1 MKNRTVMG
9 ERFMFENI
17 DIKKRLLDEK
27 RPLPAHTARS
37 IREHLIV
44 NWTYHSNA
52 IEGNT
57 LTLSETKVA
66 LEGIT
71 IGGKTLQE
79 HLEVIN
85 HRDAIIYVEEI
96 VRNNEP
102 LSEWQIKSIHR
113 LILKGIHDDYAGTYR
128 KENVLISGAK
138 HIPPDAL
145 QVAHQMEQFIKWYD
159 NEGQYLHPIA
169 RAALVHSD
177 FVKIH
182 PFIDGNGR
190 TARLLLNF
198 ELMKSG
204 YPPIVIEKETRSE
217 YYAALDEAH
226 TTGDTEKFVRLV
238 SNMVDQTFDL
248 YLKLV

>member
-1 MKNRTVMG
+1 MS
-9 ERFMFENI
+9 MFEQI
-17 DIKKRLLDEK
+17 DSKRSILDAK
-27 RPLPAHTARS
+27 RPLPVHTLRS

-71 IGGKTLQE
+71 VGGKTIKE
-79 HLEVIN
+79 HLEAIN
-85 HRDAIIYVEEI
+85 HKDAILYVEEI
-96 VRNNEP
+96 VQNRES

-113 LILKGIHDDYAGTYR
+113 LILKGIADEFAGIYR
-128 KENVLISGAK
+128 RENVIISGAL
-138 HIPPDAL
+138 HIPPDAT
-145 QVAHQMEQFIKWYD
+145 QVQSEIERCMKWYGL
-159 NEGQYLHPIA
+159 EGNKLHA
-169 RAALVHSD
+169 VERAARVHVD
-177 FVKIH
+177 FVGIH

-198 ELMKSG
+198 ELMKNG
-204 YPPIVIEKETRSE
+204 YPPIVIQKENRSE
-217 YYAALDEAH
+217 YYAVLDHAH
-226 TTGDTEKFVRLV
+226 TSGDYRAFTKLV
-238 SNMVDQTFDL
+238 IHLLDQTFDY

>member
-1 MKNRTVMG
+1 
-9 ERFMFENI
+9 MFQEV
-17 DIKKRLLDEK
+17 DRKKQILDSK
-27 RPLPAHTARS
+27 KPFPIHTLRS

-71 IGGKTLQE
+71 IGGKTIKE

-85 HRDAIIYVEEI
+85 HKEAILYVEDI
-96 VRNNEP
+96 VRREEP

-113 LILKGIHDDYAGTYR
+113 LILKGIIDDHAGNYR
-128 KENVLISGAK
+128 AENVIISGAL
-138 HIPPDAL
+138 HIPPDYL
-145 QVAHQMEQFIKWYD
+145 QVKALMEELIQTYELNWLT
-159 NEGQYLHPIA
+159 NCHPVERSSLLHI
-169 RAALVHSD
+169 D

-182 PFIDGNGR
+182 PFIVGNGR

-198 ELMKSG
+198 ELMKNG
-204 YPPIVIEKETRSE
+204 YPPIVIEKEDRAE
-217 YYAALDEAH
+217 YYRTLDHAH
-226 TTGDTEKFVRLV
+226 TTGDSRPFIDLIVKTLDKTFDFYLRLV
-238 SNMVDQTFDL
+238 
-248 YLKLV
+248 

>member
-1 MKNRTVMG
+1 
-9 ERFMFENI
+9 MFENI
-17 DIKKRLLDEK
+17 DIKKQRLDQK
-27 RPLPAHTARS
+27 RPLPPHTVRS

-71 IGGKTLQE
+71 IGGKTVQE

-85 HRDAIIYVEEI
+85 HRDAILYVEEI
-96 VRNNEP
+96 VHNNEP
-102 LSEWQIKSIHR
+102 LSEWQINSIHR

-128 KENVLISGAK
+128 KENVLISGTK
-138 HIPPDAL
+138 HIPPHAL
-145 QVAHQMEQFIKWYD
+145 QVPLQMEQLIKWYVH
-159 NEGQYLHPIA
+159 EGQDLHPVV
-169 RAALVHSD
+169 RAALVHCD

-204 YPPIVIEKETRSE
+204 YPPIVIEKETRAE
-217 YYAALDEAH
+217 YYSSLDDAH
-226 TTGDTEKFVRLV
+226 TTGDNEKFIRLV
-238 SNMVDQTFDL
+238 SDIVDQTLDM
-248 YLKLV
+248 YLKLI

>member
-1 MKNRTVMG
+1 
-9 ERFMFENI
+9 MFEQI
-17 DIKKRLLDEK
+17 DKKKSLLDQK
-27 RPLPAHTARS
+27 RPLPVHTLRS

-44 NWTYHSNA
+44 DWTYHSNA

-71 IGGKTLQE
+71 IGGKTIKE

-85 HRDAIIYVEEI
+85 HKDAILYVEEI
-96 VRNNEP
+96 VQKQET

-113 LILKGIHDDYAGTYR
+113 LILKGIEDEHAGIYR
-128 KENVLISGAK
+128 KENVIISGAR
-138 HIPPDAL
+138 HIPPNAI
-145 QVAHQMEQFIKWYD
+145 QVQSEMERFIDWYEQ
-159 NEGQYLHPIA
+159 EGPQLHPIE
-169 RAALVHSD
+169 RASIIHID
-177 FVKIH
+177 FVGIH

-198 ELMKSG
+198 ELMKNG
-204 YPPIVIEKETRSE
+204 YPPIVIQKENRSE
-217 YYAALDEAH
+217 YYTALDHAH
-226 TTGDTEKFVRLV
+226 TNKDHRMFVALV
-238 SNMVDQTFDL
+238 AEVLDQTFDM

>member
-1 MKNRTVMG
+1 
-9 ERFMFENI
+9 MFELI
-17 DIKKRLLDEK
+17 DEKKRRLDQK
-27 RPLPAHTARS
+27 RPLPTHTLRS

-71 IGGKTLQE
+71 IGGKTIKE

-85 HRDAIIYVEEI
+85 HKEAILYVEDI
-96 VRNNEP
+96 VRRQEP

-113 LILKGIHDDYAGTYR
+113 LILKGIQDDFAGIYR

-145 QVAHQMEQFIKWYD
+145 QVPLAMEQFIQWYD
-159 NEGQYLHPIA
+159 SEGEQLHPVA
-169 RAALVHSD
+169 KAAMVHSD

-182 PFIDGNGR
+182 AFIDGNGR

-198 ELMKSG
+198 ELMKNG
-204 YPPIVIEKETRSE
+204 YPPIVVEKENRLA
-217 YYAALDEAH
+217 YYSALDDAH
-226 TTGDTEKFVRLV
+226 TTGDNTRFIGLV
-238 SNMVDQTFDL
+238 SDILSRTFDL

>member
-1 MKNRTVMG
+1 
-9 ERFMFENI
+9 MFELI
-17 DIKKRLLDEK
+17 DNKKQLLDQK
-27 RPLPAHTARS
+27 RPFPSHTIRS

-71 IGGKTLQE
+71 VGGKTIRE
-79 HLEVIN
+79 HLEAIN
-85 HRDAIIYVEEI
+85 HKEAILYIEEI
-96 VRNNEP
+96 VGRQEP
-102 LSEWQIKSIHR
+102 LSEWQIKNIHR
-113 LILKGIHDDYAGTYR
+113 LILKGIHDEYAGMYR
-128 KENVLISGAK
+128 KENVLISGAR
-138 HIPPDAL
+138 HIPPDAA
-145 QVAHQMEQFIKWYD
+145 QVPPQMEQFIRWYEG
-159 NEGQYLHPIA
+159 EGQHLHPVA
-169 RAALVHSD
+169 RAAIVHSD

-198 ELMKSG
+198 ELMKNG
-204 YPPIVIEKETRSE
+204 YPPIIIEKETRAG
-217 YYAALDEAH
+217 YYSALDEAH
-226 TTGDTEKFVRLV
+226 TTGNNEKFIALICNVV
-238 SNMVDQTFDL
+238 EQTLDL